1 MPTLPTFFEA
11 PESPPESAVIRV
23 SDSLTPRQLGF
34 AIIRSAGWFAISG
47 SLLLICFNAAN
58 MLMPV
63 VLGRAVDEGIAPLT
77 NGTDWRAVAPDFGL
91 WAGVIAGL
99 YVLMNLS
106 FRFGGRLGWYGV
118 QRAQY
123 DLAAKIL
130 DRILDPRGFGDRSRM
145 PGELLAVATLDVRRA
160 CIALYVAVYPIGQL
174 VGIIVAAV
182 SLFVIH
188 PALGLGVVIGAPIL
202 LAVMSFASRPLQKR
216 SIREQE
222 RTADATGAASDLVAG
237 YRVLSGIHAQP
248 HADARFRRISRTALE
263 GTLAARTALS
273 GFQGITTAFTGL
285 FAAAVTVAAALLAFD
300 GQISIGQLVA
310 AAGLSQTMM
319 FPLRSLIG
327 QAGSMWAMAM
337 ASARRV
343 LDLLYAPYRSD
354 ALGTEA
360 VPGTSAAPAHE
371 GSESSS
377 LDRSTGTA
385 PASSRPPEIRLSAT
399 PLPGGPF
406 SAVVEPGTFAVL
418 DLPAADAHALAE
430 ALSYR
435 SPVTN
440 ADTDRSTHTDTATST
455 DPNTEPADASTTSA
469 QTPGPAGSIL
479 VAGVPL
485 SELHP
490 DAVRTVV
497 INAPHDA
504 DLFEGSLID
513 NVGLSAAG
521 DTDRERLEK
530 VTDALGAAGCES
542 LIEQLPEGYDT
553 LLGKSGTG
561 LSGGQRQRV
570 ALARALA
577 ADPPVLILHEP
588 CTSLDAVTEAQ
599 VAAAVKETRAGKTTI
614 VLSSSPMF
622 AVHADL
628 HLDGKPGTTSAKE
641 GRA

>member
-91 WAGVIAGL
+91 WAGAIAGL

-182 SLFVIH
+182 SLFLIH

-202 LAVMSFASRPLQKR
+202 LAAMSFASRPLQKR

-360 VPGTSAAPAHE
+360 VPGQDPVTSSAPV
-371 GSESSS
+371 
-377 LDRSTGTA
+377 
-385 PASSRPPEIRLSAT
+385 PPKIRLSAT

-435 SPVTN
+435 SPVTST
-440 ADTDRSTHTDTATST
+440 DTDRSTGT
-455 DPNTEPADASTTSA
+455 DPSIEPADASTTSA

-577 ADPPVLILHEP
+577 ADPPVLVLHEP

-628 HLDGKPGTTSAKE
+628 HLDGKPGATSAKE